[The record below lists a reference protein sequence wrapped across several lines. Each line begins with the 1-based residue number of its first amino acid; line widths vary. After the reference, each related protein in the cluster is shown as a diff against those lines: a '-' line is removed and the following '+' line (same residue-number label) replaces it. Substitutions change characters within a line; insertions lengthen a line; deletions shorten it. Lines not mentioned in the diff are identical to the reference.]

1 MALGAVIMLAL
12 LGAVVFALR
21 TADRIVFGSDSGG
34 GASTT
39 TSQAAGE
46 TKTLLIPEGYDIRDI
61 EHAIAK
67 VGISPAAYQ
76 AALKQASVP
85 ANFLVGGE
93 KAATLEGFLFPATYQ
108 IALPASAD
116 DLVQQQ
122 LQAFVQRFG
131 TLDLK
136 YARQKHLTAYDV
148 LKIAS
153 MVERE
158 AVYPP
163 DRAKIAAVIY
173 NRLHAGMPIGIDAS
187 IEYAVGQWRPLT
199 AADLRIDSPY
209 NTRTNHGLPPTPI
222 SNPGLASLKAAA
234 HPAHVKYLYYYAIPH
249 DPRHRQFFT
258 TSYQK
263 FLQYQRDHP
272 E

>member
-1 MALGAVIMLAL
+1 MAVGAIVMLAL

-21 TADRIVFGSDSGG
+21 TADRVVFGGDSGG
-34 GASTT
+34 SST
-39 TSQAAGE
+39 AAGPVTGE

-61 EHAIAK
+61 ERAVAR
-67 VGISPAAYQ
+67 VGISKAAYE

-85 ANFLVGGE
+85 DHFLVGGE
-93 KAATLEGFLFPATYQ
+93 KAPSLEGFLFPATYQ
-108 IALPASAD
+108 VALPASAD

-122 LQAFVQRFG
+122 LQAFSQRFR
-131 TLDLK
+131 TLDLR
-136 YARQKHLTAYDV
+136 YATKKHLTAYDV

-173 NRLHAGMPIGIDAS
+173 NRLHAGMPIGIDAA

-199 AADLRIDSPY
+199 AADLKIDSPY

-222 SNPGLASLKAAA
+222 SNPGMASLLAAA
-234 HPAHVKYLYYYAIPH
+234 HPAKVKYLYYYAIPH
-249 DPRHRQFFT
+249 DPKHRQFFT
-258 TSYQK
+258 SSYQA
-263 FLQYQRDHP
+263 FLQYQQAHP
-272 E
+272 Q